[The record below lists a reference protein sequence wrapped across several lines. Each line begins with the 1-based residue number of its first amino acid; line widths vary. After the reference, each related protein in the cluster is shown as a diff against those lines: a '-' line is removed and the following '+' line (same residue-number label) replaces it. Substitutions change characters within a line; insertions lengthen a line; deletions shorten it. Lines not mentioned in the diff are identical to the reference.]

1 MLHFLGVLVVILVVL
16 IVALAVAKIVLSI
29 KYGWP
34 AKIPFYIVE
43 FLNADKNS
51 NWFAV
56 GYLINGECY
65 RLKLRQFKTYEAAAQ
80 SVNSIVNA
88 TSIYNT
94 KKKLIAAS
102 HCIPEDRMIGLTD
115 LVLVPSW
122 VSKIMNFSILSCFS
136 KISK

>member
-16 IVALAVAKIVLSI
+16 IVALAIAKIVLSI

-51 NWFAV
+51 NWFTV

-80 SVNSIVNA
+80 SANSIVNA

-94 KKKLIAAS
+94 KKKLIAVS